1 MKVRT
6 AGLKFK
12 IATNFIWRVG
22 RGVHHRDSTLPPYG
36 WSIHGVNSERLF
48 FSAKRRVEHRGVKR
62 GDKILVL
69 LPGTNTATS
78 NKREPICALP
88 ALSKSAISTKRDP
101 ICALLLQSVSAV
113 SLSCSLEQNYPT
125 PPGTKLDTS
134 NKHGSICTL
143 PAQSK
148 SATSNKREPICAQL
162 ALSRFTTSNKLDPSA
177 PCQSGQCDCL
187 VQSNKL
193 YCFP

>member
-1 MKVRT
+1 MNVRS

-36 WSIHGVNSERLF
+36 WSSHEVNSERLF
-48 FSAKRRVEHRGVKR
+48 FSSIQRVEHRGVKR

-69 LPGTNTATS
+69 LPRTNTTTS

-88 ALSKSAISTKRDP
+88 ALSKLAISTKRDP

-113 SLSCSLEQNYPT
+113 WLSCSLEQKYPPLEQKWT
-125 PPGTKLDTS
+125 PRTS
-134 NKHGSICTL
+134 TDRSV
-143 PAQSK
+143 
-148 SATSNKREPICAQL
+148 
-162 ALSRFTTSNKLDPSA
+162 
-177 PCQSGQCDCL
+177 PCQFS
-187 VQSNKL
+187 QSRPLRTNANRSVPSSL
-193 YCFP
+193 YQG

>member
-1 MKVRT
+1 MNVRS

-36 WSIHGVNSERLF
+36 WSSHGVNSERLF
-48 FSAKRRVEHRGVKR
+48 FSSIRRVEHRGVKR

-69 LPGTNTATS
+69 LPGTNTTTS

-88 ALSKSAISTKRDP
+88 ALSKLAISTKRDP

-113 SLSCSLEQNYPT
+113 WLSCSLEQKYPPFPPPLEQNWT
-125 PPGTKLDTS
+125 PRTS
-134 NKHGSICTL
+134 TDRSVPCRLN
-143 PAQSK
+143 QSRPLRTNANR
-148 SATSNKREPICAQL
+148 SV
-162 ALSRFTTSNKLDPSA
+162 PS
-177 PCQSGQCDCL
+177 S
-187 VQSNKL
+187 L
-193 YCFP
+193 YQG

>member
-1 MKVRT
+1 MNVRS

-36 WSIHGVNSERLF
+36 WSSHEVNSERLF
-48 FSAKRRVEHRGVKR
+48 FSSIRRVEHRGVKR
-62 GDKILVL
+62 GDKVQVL

-88 ALSKSAISTKRDP
+88 ALSKLATSTKRDP

-113 SLSCSLEQNYPT
+113 WLSCSLEQKYP
-125 PPGTKLDTS
+125 PPPWNRTGHLEQARIDLCPA
-134 NKHGSICTL
+134 GSVKVGHFEQTQTNLSSARSIKVDHLEQTRYICTR
-143 PAQSK
+143 SK
-148 SATSNKREPICAQL
+148 WT
-162 ALSRFTTSNKLDPSA
+162 
-177 PCQSGQCDCL
+177 
-187 VQSNKL
+187 V
-193 YCFP
+193 

>member
-1 MKVRT
+1 MNVRS

-12 IATNFIWRVG
+12 IANNFIWRVW

-36 WSIHGVNSERLF
+36 WSSHEVNSERLF
-48 FSAKRRVEHRGVKR
+48 FSAIQRVEHRGVKR

-88 ALSKSAISTKRDP
+88 ALSKLAISTKRDP

-113 SLSCSLEQNYPT
+113 WLSCSLEQNYH
-125 PPGTKLDTS
+125 PPWNRTGHLEQARIHLCPASSVKVGHFEQTRTDLCPARSIKVDHLEQTR
-134 NKHGSICTL
+134 SIC
-143 PAQSK
+143 
-148 SATSNKREPICAQL
+148 
-162 ALSRFTTSNKLDPSA
+162 ALSKWT
-177 PCQSGQCDCL
+177 
-187 VQSNKL
+187 V
-193 YCFP
+193 

>member
-1 MKVRT
+1 MKVRS

-22 RGVHHRDSTLPPYG
+22 RGVHHRDSTLPSYG
-36 WSIHGVNSERLF
+36 WSTHEVNSERLF
-48 FSAKRRVEHRGVKR
+48 FSSIRRVEHRGVKR

-88 ALSKSAISTKRDP
+88 ALSKLAISTKRDP

-113 SLSCSLEQNYPT
+113 WLSCSLEQKYPPPLEQNWT
-125 PPGTKLDTS
+125 PQTS
-134 NKHGSICTL
+134 TDRSVPCQFS
-143 PAQSK
+143 QSRPLRTNANR
-148 SATSNKREPICAQL
+148 SVPRRLYQGWPP
-162 ALSRFTTSNKLDPSA
+162 RTTSIRLRPACSVKVDT
-177 PCQSGQCDCL
+177 
-187 VQSNKL
+187 V
-193 YCFP
+193 

>member
-1 MKVRT
+1 MKVRS

-12 IATNFIWRVG
+12 IATNFIWRVWH
-22 RGVHHRDSTLPPYG
+22 GVHHRDSTLPPYG

-88 ALSKSAISTKRDP
+88 ALSKLAISTKRDP

-113 SLSCSLEQNYPT
+113 WLSCSLEQKYPPLPPLEQNWT
-125 PPGTKLDTS
+125 PRTS
-134 NKHGSICTL
+134 TDRSVPCRLN
-143 PAQSK
+143 QSRPLRTNANR
-148 SATSNKREPICAQL
+148 SV
-162 ALSRFTTSNKLDPSA
+162 PS
-177 PCQSGQCDCL
+177 S
-187 VQSNKL
+187 L
-193 YCFP
+193 YQG

>member
-1 MKVRT
+1 M
-6 AGLKFK
+6 KFK
-12 IATNFIWRVG
+12 IANNFIWRVG
-22 RGVHHRDSTLPPYG
+22 HGVHHRDSTLPPYG

-88 ALSKSAISTKRDP
+88 ALSKLAISTKRDP

-125 PPGTKLDTS
+125 PLEQNWTPRTS
-134 NKHGSICTL
+134 TDRSL
-143 PAQSK
+143 PCRLSQSRPLRTNANR
-148 SATSNKREPICAQL
+148 SV
-162 ALSRFTTSNKLDPSA
+162 PS
-177 PCQSGQCDCL
+177 S
-187 VQSNKL
+187 L
-193 YCFP
+193 YQG